1 VRPRVEHDRIALNQF
16 AFRKANETIA
26 QRAEE
31 GETEFLCECGRPDC
45 AAKVVLTVADYEGVR
60 AYARRFVCAPGH
72 VTPAIESVIEEDEAY
87 LVVEKGGRAGELAE
101 ATNPRE

>member
-1 VRPRVEHDRIALNQF
+1 MDADRITLNQF

-26 QRAEE
+26 QRAGE
-31 GETEFLCECGRPDC
+31 GPAEFLCECGRPDC
-45 AAKVVLTVADYEGVR
+45 SAKVLLSVDDYESVR
-60 AYARRFVCAPGH
+60 AFPRRFVCAPGH
-72 VTPAIESVIEEDEAY
+72 LTPAIEAVIEEDEAY

>member
-1 VRPRVEHDRIALNQF
+1 VDNHRIALNQF

-26 QRAEE
+26 HRAGS

-45 AAKVVLTVADYEGVR
+45 AAKVLLFVADYEAVR
-60 AYARRFVCAPGH
+60 AYPRRFICAPGH
-72 VTPAIESVIEEDEAY
+72 VTAAIESVIEEDTAY

>member
-1 VRPRVEHDRIALNQF
+1 MEDDRIALNQF

-26 QRAEE
+26 QRA
-31 GETEFLCECGRPDC
+31 GDAAAEFLCECGRQDC
-45 AAKVVLTVADYEGVR
+45 AAKVVLAVADYEAVR
-60 AYARRFVCAPGH
+60 AYPRRFVCAPGH
-72 VTPAIESVIEEDEAY
+72 VTPAIESVIEEDEAH

>member
-1 VRPRVEHDRIALNQF
+1 MDDDRITLNQF

-26 QRAEE
+26 QRAGH

-45 AAKVVLTVADYEGVR
+45 GAKVVLSVDDYEAVR
-60 AYARRFVCAPGH
+60 AYPRRFVCAPGH